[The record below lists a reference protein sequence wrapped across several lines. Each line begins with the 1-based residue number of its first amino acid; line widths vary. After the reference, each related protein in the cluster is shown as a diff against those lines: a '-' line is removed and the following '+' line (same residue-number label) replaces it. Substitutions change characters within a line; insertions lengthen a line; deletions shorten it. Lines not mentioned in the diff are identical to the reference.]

1 MKVEVEGKVEKG
13 ITGKVGEWEESA
25 SARKEEEGGKS
36 ELQRIPTL
44 RFNLRDD
51 RALIKHRNHRS

>member
-1 MKVEVEGKVEKG
+1 MKVEGKVEVKVEGKEEKG

-36 ELQRIPTL
+36 CKEFQLSAST
-44 RFNLRDD
+44 
-51 RALIKHRNHRS
+51 